1 MFGEIDVRKNGD
13 DLFYPACSAP
23 DRLPL
28 ERVEGVDT
36 RVLLFRRTDAGAAI
50 WIKTPQSGDAEW
62 SVLEQ
67 RIVYHSPT
75 GMEFGY
81 GGSGPADTAINVLAL
96 VVDTREA
103 VRLHHAFK
111 DEFIAHVPREGGE
124 LRLSEVRAWVATY
137 YRAEIGDP
145 ELMKRERAM
154 REGLAEIQRLDAEVA
169 LEHGVET

>member
-1 MFGEIDVRKNGD
+1 MFGEVDVRRNPD
-13 DLFYPACSAP
+13 DLFYSQGHAP
-23 DRLPL
+23 KRASM
-28 ERVEGVDT
+28 ERVESTDT
-36 RVLLFRRTDAGAAI
+36 RVLRFARTDAGASI
-50 WIKTPQSGDAEW
+50 WIKTPQVGDAEW

-111 DEFIAHVPREGGE
+111 DEFIARVPRAGGE
-124 LRLSEVRAWVATY
+124 LRMSEVRAWVASY
-137 YRAEIGDP
+137 YRAEFEDTA
-145 ELMKRERAM
+145 LMKREHEQ
-154 REGLAEIQRLDAEVA
+154 RERLAEIERLDREIAA
-169 LEHGVET
+169 DGVEA